1 MQPLAPIEPRESAP
15 RGAAATRL
23 PWVSIAVAVSAAIV
37 AVIMLNRHEILEL
50 LRRHTVLQ
58 AELAVSAG
66 TLAGLLLSRM
76 EGGPLIRRRMAR
88 LDTLYDATA
97 AAPIRI
103 EAGYTHY
110 LPFVLLLWEDMN
122 VNLSARMRGTS
133 PTEILKDAT
142 GGTMYVGPAGVR
154 LYLSATPSAPAPTQ
168 SATVIDL
175 GSARDV
181 TAGTIAL
188 PQGQLARVT
197 RTRPRYAMVL
207 RWSTGQAVLAVAAI
221 GDTVPRLHRCLDEL
235 RWGHRSESRK

>member
-1 MQPLAPIEPRESAP
+1 MQPLAPIEPRDSAP

-23 PWVSIAVAVSAAIV
+23 PWIPIAVAVTAAIF
-37 AVIMLNRHEILEL
+37 AVIMLNRHEILDL

-88 LDTLYDATA
+88 LDTLYEAAA
-97 AAPIRI
+97 AAPIRV

-110 LPFVLLLWEDMN
+110 LPFVLLLWEDIN
-122 VNLSARMRGTS
+122 VSLSARMRGAS

-154 LYLSATPSAPAPTQ
+154 LYLNAMTSPQAMTPGAGA
-168 SATVIDL
+168 IDL
-175 GSARDV
+175 GSVRDV

-207 RWSTGQAVLAVAAI
+207 RWPAGQAVLAVAAI

-235 RWGHRSESRK
+235 RWGERIESRK